1 MSVLKKMLVITG
13 CALLVVLLAPFEAA
27 LEGGTTAGSAADL
40 SEITVRSDRF
50 PSGSVTLKNGN
61 YREPAAPGAAGA
73 TVVKLTDWRAFGTVN
88 GRDAAAVIIVTD
100 TGGSG
105 TFFDLALL
113 FKREGGWVNVDT
125 LFLGDRVK
133 VHSVDI
139 RDKEIL
145 VGMTTHGPGD
155 ALCCP
160 TKEKTRRFVIQA
172 DRLLAQDTEKKTD
185 IGLHDIVGLVWRW
198 VRTRYNDGTMLTSE
212 GDAAGYSLQLKPDGT
227 VQVRGDCNVGGG
239 SYTLES
245 AKLAI
250 TITHTTMAACP
261 DSSLEAPFFRDLN
274 RTGGFLIKNDRL
286 FIDLK
291 LDTGTMEFIS
301 DGRWRYDQ

>member
-1 MSVLKKMLVITG
+1 MHVLKKMLVITG
-13 CALLVVLLAPFEAA
+13 CALLLALLAPFATA
-27 LEGGTTAGSAADL
+27 PAGGTKAGPAADL
-40 SEITVRSDRF
+40 REITVRSDRF
-50 PSGSVTLKNGN
+50 PSGAVTLKNGQ
-61 YREPAAPGAAGA
+61 YQEPAVPGAAGT
-73 TVVKLTDWRAFGTVN
+73 TVVMLTDWRAFGKVN

-139 RDKEIL
+139 RDQEVLIS
-145 VGMTTHGPGD
+145 MTTHGPGD

-160 TKEKTRRFVIQA
+160 TQKNTRRFAVQA
-172 DRLLAQDTEKKTD
+172 DRLIAQDAEKQTG
-185 IGLHDIVGLVWRW
+185 IGMHDIVGPVWRW
-198 VRTRYNDGTMLTSE
+198 DRTRYNDDTMLTRDA
-212 GDAAGYSLQLKPDGT
+212 DAAGYSLQLKPDGT
-227 VQVRGDCNVGGG
+227 VQVRGDCNAAGG
-239 SYTLES
+239 SFTLEG
-245 AKLAI
+245 ANLAI
-250 TITHTTMAACP
+250 AITYTTMAACP

-274 RTGGFLIKNDRL
+274 RTGGFILKNDRL

-291 LDTGTMEFIS
+291 LGTGTMEFHK
-301 DGRWRYDQ
+301 